1 MKPARQSTEPELGR
15 RDALL
20 AAASDLMILSGTA
33 DVSLQA
39 IARHAQVTAPLA
51 KYYFGSKEGLLLALA
66 RRDTHRALD
75 QLHQIIA
82 SDISPERKM
91 RMHVVGIVRAYARR
105 PYLNGLLNLLL
116 QDENSESAKE
126 IRESFVA
133 PLFEAQETLLE
144 EGRANGSFREI
155 DAREFYFFTV
165 GACHYLFSTR
175 DAIKRM
181 IIGRPLDKEFLAG
194 YEAMAVEMILRGLKI

>member
-1 MKPARQSTEPELGR
+1 MKPARQDAEPELGR

-33 DVSLQA
+33 NVSLQA

-66 RRDTHRALD
+66 HRDTHRALD

-82 SDISPERKM
+82 SDVSPERKM

-116 QDENSESAKE
+116 QDERSDSARE
-126 IRESFVA
+126 IRELFVA
-133 PLFEAQETLLE
+133 PLFEAQQTLLD
-144 EGRANGSFREI
+144 EGQAHGVFRKV
-155 DAREFYFFTV
+155 DASEFYFFTV

-181 IIGRPLDKEFLAG
+181 IIGRPMDKEFLAG
-194 YEAMAVEMILRGLKI
+194 YESMAVEMILRGLKI